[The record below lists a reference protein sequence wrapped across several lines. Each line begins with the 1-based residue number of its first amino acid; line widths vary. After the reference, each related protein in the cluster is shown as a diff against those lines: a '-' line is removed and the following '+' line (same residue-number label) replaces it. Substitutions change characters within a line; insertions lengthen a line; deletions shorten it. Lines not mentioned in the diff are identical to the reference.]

1 MAENESV
8 GHAADIEHRKTTA
21 IVPLLTCPKFTS
33 FSKHVINLTARSFA
47 EGLYNSNKKNPCM
60 PCYGVQVAKAAA
72 LPTLLSRRKPSGL
85 ALMSV

>member
-47 EGLYNSNKKNPCM
+47 EGLYNSNKKIHACPATEYRLQKQQLCQL
-60 PCYGVQVAKAAA
+60 C
-72 LPTLLSRRKPSGL
+72 
-85 ALMSV
+85 